1 MPKTSKTTSKTPNKT
16 SKTTKT
22 NNKSNKFSID
32 FSKVKGIDDKYK
44 NLNVNIN
51 QTLFKNLKVK
61 PIKGE
66 KTYKNKSKFIQ
77 VAVGSKS
84 LLDKKEIEFLTNF
97 LNNDM
102 FKSYGNKYKIE
113 ARNAIKSGAYCM
125 EKNRYLIEQEDLNHK
140 IKEYIIDSNE
150 KNIIE
155 ADDVDNKTYT
165 FYITYYLTNQSGNED
180 ENNKC
185 FYNILKDFDLI
196 DDIDEFIKE
205 NEFDEDGTVSKK
217 DIPLIEDLLN
227 VNIEVYGDMLYKRIN
242 INNRG
247 NILKT
252 KKYKDTLI
260 MELRNGHYIKYEDK
274 PEKMPGIT
282 RKYSEH
288 RRFNILWK
296 LEGDKELYFDGN
308 DIVDKIDL
316 NNSYYM
322 NFTQIKYY
330 VLDKNKLNEDNI
342 EDNIEYLKE
351 CYENYINDLNE
362 FNEILDEYNEEN
374 DFKYFEDFFEFRG
387 MVDYIKNFL
396 NKNDVMNKI
405 KTYKKYEQFE
415 RIEKNEFDWLNA
427 ASKGGV
433 YSYNYKEE
441 YDKKDCYLYDI
452 NSAYPACLLS
462 KKFYFPYKRGEF
474 IKIDEKYFNQKVKN
488 TAEDAAKAASKP
500 KGEDKGKDKLQY
512 GIYKCKISYENK
524 ELNPIERTRISIFK
538 FNENNYYT
546 HYDLIVAYK
555 LGLNIKLI
563 NDKINAL
570 VYSNDNIN
578 IENNKLCLSPVQFR
592 RIISSLY
599 ELKDETHNK
608 FIKQM
613 LNQIWGLLSSHN
625 KGDGKKNKIYI
636 NKDEE
641 DEEIE
646 IEQNEYIEN
655 INDKDDYYELT
666 KYNYDKITL
675 YRYYRLKPFILS
687 FQRYNMFKVYE
698 YLDENYMINCFNTD
712 SIGINKEL
720 TEEEFNKFNEWYK
733 KLIDCDYKDNYTTLG
748 EFKKE
753 EKKKKK
759 DKKDKKD
766 EEDEEDDDDIYFDED
781 N

>member
-1 MPKTSKTTSKTPNKT
+1 MPKTTSKTSPKT
-16 SKTTKT
+16 KQTKK
-22 NNKSNKFSID
+22 NYKVVNSSID
-32 FSKVKGIDDKYK
+32 FSQLKGIDKKYK
-44 NLNVNIN
+44 NLKVNVNQSI
-51 QTLFKNLKVK
+51 FSPKIK
-61 PIKGE
+61 PIKGQ
-66 KTYKNKSKFIQ
+66 TYKNKSKFVQ
-77 VAVGSKS
+77 VAVKS
-84 LLDKKEIEFLTNF
+84 TSILDKKQIEFLTNY
-97 LNNDM
+97 LNNEM

-140 IKEYIIDSNE
+140 IKEYIIDSND
-150 KNIIE
+150 KHIVE
-155 ADDVDNKTYT
+155 ADEVNNNTNT

-185 FYNILKDFDLI
+185 FYNILKENDLI

-217 DIPLIEDLLN
+217 DIPKIEDLLN

-242 INNRG
+242 INEKG
-247 NILKT
+247 NIIKT
-252 KKYKDTLI
+252 KKYEDTLI

-288 RRFNILWK
+288 KRFNILWK
-296 LEGDKELYFDGN
+296 LKGDKELYFDGN

-330 VLDKNKLNEDNI
+330 VEDINKFNEDNV
-342 EDNIEYLKE
+342 DVEYLRK

-362 FNEILDEYNEEN
+362 FNNILKKYNEEN
-374 DFKYFEDFFEFRG
+374 NFKYFEDFYEFRG
-387 MVDYIKNFL
+387 MIDYIKNFL
-396 NKNDVMNKI
+396 NKNDKMNKI
-405 KTYKKYEQFE
+405 KTFKKYEQFE

-441 YDKKDCYLYDI
+441 YDKKDCYIYDI

-462 KKFYFPYKRGEF
+462 NNFYFPYKRGEF
-474 IKIDEKYFNQKVKN
+474 IKINEKYFYDKIKN
-488 TAEDAAKAASKP
+488 TVEN
-500 KGEDKGKDKLQY
+500 KGKDKLQY
-512 GIYKCKISYENK
+512 GIYKCKISYNNE
-524 ELNPIERTRISIFK
+524 ELNPIEITRISIFK

-570 VYSNDNIN
+570 VYSNDNVN

-592 RIISSLY
+592 KIISSLY
-599 ELKDETHNK
+599 QLKDETHNR

-613 LNQIWGLLSSHN
+613 LNQIWGLLSTHN

-641 DEEIE
+641 DDEFE
-646 IEQNEYIEN
+646 IEQDEYIEN

-698 YLDENYMINCFNTD
+698 YLDENYTIKGFNTD
-712 SIGINKEL
+712 SFCINKEL
-720 TEEEFNKFNEWYK
+720 TEEEFNDLNKWYK
-733 KLIDCDYKDNYTTLG
+733 NEIIKCDYKDNYSSLG

-753 EKKKKK
+753 
-759 DKKDKKD
+759 DKKEDKKD
-766 EEDEEDDDDIYFDED
+766 EEDEEDEENDDDYDDYDDYEEEI
-781 N
+781 